1 MLKER
6 VEGVGMLD
14 LQESSELDNL
24 LSDKKMGFGRA
35 RDLLEEYAVV
45 CSLETQFYGVSLQI
59 LQQSKILPNDSQL
72 PKSCNL
78 ALRLRYP
85 FG

>member
-45 CSLETQFYGVSLQI
+45 CSLETQI
-59 LQQSKILPNDSQL
+59 LRGQPTDPATIEDSTE
-72 PKSCNL
+72 
-78 ALRLRYP
+78 R
-85 FG
+85 